1 MLRILDC
8 LNYAEGAGR
17 TELLPSL
24 APPPLPHLN
33 PAWSLIINVDD
44 VYQILS
50 IKE

>member
-17 TELLPSL
+17 TELRPSL
-24 APPPLPHLN
+24 APPPPHLN